1 MKLTNQ
7 TVLLTGAT
15 SGIGRHLA
23 GKLHELGN
31 QVIVCGRQPTLL
43 AALAAQYP
51 GLATYVCDV
60 SDAAQCAAFV
70 QWAIAQYPHLNVV
83 INNAGLMQL
92 FDLTEPVDLTKVTAE
107 IATNLLAP
115 IQLISLLTTQLQQ
128 QPAAAIL
135 NVTSGLAFTPLAA
148 VPVYSA
154 TKAALHAFTVCL
166 RYQLRDT
173 AVKVFEI
180 IPPAVDTNL
189 GHADNYDRSNDHPLT
204 VTAFVEALLQVLE
217 HDVYEVGI
225 GSAEGLRQQRE
236 ALFDLLNPR

>member
-1 MKLTNQ
+1 MKLTHQ

-23 GKLHELGN
+23 GRLHELGN
-31 QVIVCGRQPTLL
+31 QVIVCGRQPEQL
-43 AALAAQYP
+43 AELAAQYP

-60 SDAAQCAAFV
+60 SNATQCAAFA
-70 QWAIAQYPHLNVV
+70 QWAATTYPQLNVL

-92 FDLTEPVDLTKVTAE
+92 FDLTNAVDLSKVSAE

-115 IQLISLLTTQLQQ
+115 IHLISLLSNQLQQ

-135 NVTSGLAFTPLAA
+135 NVTSGLAFTPLAS

-166 RYQLRDT
+166 RYQLRET

-189 GHADNYDRSNDHPLT
+189 GHADKYDRSNDHPMP
-204 VTAFVEALLQVLE
+204 VAEFVEALLQVME
-217 HDVYEVGI
+217 RDAYEVGI

-236 ALFDLLNPR
+236 ALFSLLNP

>member
-1 MKLTNQ
+1 MKLSNQ

-31 QVIVCGRQPTLL
+31 QVIVCGRQPEPL
-43 AALAAQYP
+43 AALAAQYA

-60 SDAAQCAAFV
+60 SDPTQCAAFAH
-70 QWAIAQYPHLNVV
+70 WATSTYPHLNVV

-92 FDLTEPVDLTKVTAE
+92 FDLTQAVDLTKVTTE

-115 IQLISLLTTQLQQ
+115 IHLISLLSSHLQQ
-128 QPAAAIL
+128 QPTAAIL
-135 NVTSGLAFTPLAA
+135 NVTSGLAFTPLAS

-154 TKAALHAFTVCL
+154 TKAALHAFTTCL
-166 RYQLRDT
+166 RYQLRAT

-189 GHADNYDRSNDHPLT
+189 GHADHYDRSNDHPLS
-204 VTAFVEALLQVLE
+204 VAAFVEAMLQVIE
-217 HDVYEVGI
+217 SDTYEVGI
-225 GSAEGLRQQRE
+225 GAAEGLRQQRE
-236 ALFDLLNPR
+236 ALFELLNP